1 MMCNKQAILS
11 WSNRNLVER
20 RTIIVVVESSMMIR
34 SKLFNKIQQF
44 GEQFTKY

>member
-11 WSNRNLVER
+11 CSSRNLVER
-20 RTIIVVVESSMMIR
+20 RTIIVVVEL
-34 SKLFNKIQQF
+34 LFIKIQQF